1 MHKLKY
7 FQNEFPSTNASLKLA
22 IKTPRRGLKSC
33 FGVLLLNLRNTRKY
47 GNPELRKLKRVKQ
60 SEITINSNKN
70 IFDKITKFK
79 IFYAEAIARTAVL
92 FNRRQGFSRL
102 PQHVR
107 WSSLWYLLMA
117 SSRQKM
123 SQRTPSLML
132 REF

>member
-7 FQNEFPSTNASLKLA
+7 FQNEFPSTNASLKLT

-33 FGVLLLNLRNTRKY
+33 FGVKHLNLRNTGKY

-79 IFYAEAIARTAVL
+79 IFYAEAIARTAVF

-107 WSSLWYLLMA
+107 WSPL
-117 SSRQKM
+117 
-123 SQRTPSLML
+123 
-132 REF
+132 